1 MATLGP
7 FNIPDWAYAGLQIAV
22 ILIVTLLVVQV
33 YRLTI
38 RRIGRNMPPGL
49 VASFQQIGTWAI
61 WVIGIL
67 VILSQIQVNTQ
78 VLLLIVL
85 LGGAAIIIG
94 YRNILTDIAASQFL
108 SSYQSFKI
116 GEWIEVQE
124 NYGRVI
130 ERNLVHTKLLTPDNE
145 IVVIP
150 NSLLLKRS
158 VVNRSRSG
166 GLRVQVPIFV
176 NKETDL
182 NKVETGLIE
191 IGKSV
196 KVDLIPDAP
205 PQFRVAEVTP
215 EGVKVVLMLRIS
227 NPAKRDQ
234 IVSEVEKQSYNLL
247 RDLNER

>member
-22 ILIVTLLVVQV
+22 ILIITLLVVQV

-234 IVSEVEKQSYNLL
+234 IVSEVEKQSYKLL
-247 RDLNER
+247 RDLNGR